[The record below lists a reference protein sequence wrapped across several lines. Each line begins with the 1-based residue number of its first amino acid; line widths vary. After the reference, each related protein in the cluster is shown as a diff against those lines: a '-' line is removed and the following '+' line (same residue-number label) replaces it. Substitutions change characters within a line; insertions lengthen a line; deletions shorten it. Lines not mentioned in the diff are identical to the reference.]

1 MSKPSKPTP
10 KKPETPAEWCAY
22 RCQLSCK
29 VGLAAMA
36 GDGAV
41 PCGLRSVDYAIYN
54 LLHAVSELSQQ
65 VALSTSPAPVA

>member
-1 MSKPSKPTP
+1 VSKPSKPTP
-10 KKPETPAEWCAY
+10 KKPETPSEWCAY

-36 GDGAV
+36 GECEV
-41 PCGLRSVDYAIYN
+41 PCGLQAADYAIYN

-65 VALSTSPAPVA
+65 LALSRPPRR